1 MESTFS
7 PGSDQAAVG
16 PDQSLWLAP
25 NSSSSGCLS
34 PHFLLRAEDFI
45 VLFTIPSFYA
55 CFSQT
60 ESVGFMTI
68 LIIKIASWCFSVQV
82 LLTVG
87 ISKE

>member
-25 NSSSSGCLS
+25 NSSSSSGCLS
-34 PHFLLRAEDFI
+34 PHFLLQAEDFI

-55 CFSQT
+55 CFS
-60 ESVGFMTI
+60 
-68 LIIKIASWCFSVQV
+68 
-82 LLTVG
+82 
-87 ISKE
+87 